1 MLLVAARGCA
11 HAHLVDGSR
20 RDRSPAGDGSRLV
33 CGAKGPAEA
42 LGRDGGAPGAFAM
55 GLLIRLQRG
64 DMIPVAGSLALGIR
78 GSFKQWPN
86 ID

>member
-1 MLLVAARGCA
+1 MRTWSMARAGTAALPEMVADWSVEQKSQLKHRVGM
-11 HAHLVDGSR
+11 VVR
-20 RDRSPAGDGSRLV
+20 
-33 CGAKGPAEA
+33 
-42 LGRDGGAPGAFAM
+42 PGAFAM

-78 GSFKQWPN
+78 GSFVKQWPN